1 MGRRRKWKKEERKK
15 GRKEERKVSYRFL
28 GESREGERGVASEK
42 SGMRRERYFWQ
53 CDELIRWMKIG
64 RRPRGCQQ
72 GQNKSAH
79 RAYSTRVGMGQVPMG
94 RPVRDSIFKI
104 TSV

>member
-1 MGRRRKWKKEERKK
+1 MRD
-15 GRKEERKVSYRFL
+15 RFL
-28 GESREGERGVASEK
+28 GESKKGERGVASEK

-94 RPVRDSIFKI
+94 KPVRDSIFKI
-104 TSV
+104 NSV

>member
-1 MGRRRKWKKEERKK
+1 MSRKK
-15 GRKEERKVSYRFL
+15 KWEREENGKRKIGRKEGERFL
-28 GESREGERGVASEK
+28 GESKKGERGVASEK

-79 RAYSTRVGMGQVPMG
+79 RAYSTRVGMGQVLMG
-94 RPVRDSIFKI
+94 RPVRDGIFKI
-104 TSV
+104 NSV

>member
-1 MGRRRKWKKEERKK
+1 MSTNQKWEGEENGK
-15 GRKEERKVSYRFL
+15 GRKEERKVRDRFL
-28 GESREGERGVASEK
+28 GESKKGERGVASEK

-79 RAYSTRVGMGQVPMG
+79 RAYSIPGWHGTGPNGQA
-94 RPVRDSIFKI
+94 RTTQHF
-104 TSV
+104 